1 MKSMTVTEFKA
12 QALKAIAAVE
22 ASREPLVL
30 TRRGKPVVEVQPFR
44 QRDGGAEPG
53 RLRHLLVF
61 ENDIVSPLGEEM
73 WHASR

>member
-12 QALKAIAAVE
+12 RALKAIAAVE
-22 ASREPLVL
+22 TSKEPLVL

-44 QRDGGAEPG
+44 RRAGAAEPG
-53 RLRHLLVF
+53 QLAHLFRF
-61 ENDIVSPLGEEM
+61 EDDIVSPLGEEM